1 MASPLETDVW
11 GTNGKTGENPV
22 GMIAFMQKLQDP
34 DLTYLSTEW
43 DKLLKELEVDIF
55 LRNDM
60 DSWFQ
65 KCFKLYTCAKSRFQ
79 ANKEKLSDE
88 FVTEMKRKLELSRPG
103 ETANDNKG
111 AVTNYLQR
119 LRAFDQLKQKIND
132 GTVVEMAVICIR
144 REQDLIMALCPSERQ
159 DEVLLHLTKAK
170 ELKECLAKTIHNL
183 EKGLQ
188 HVGDIDEEQDVQIAL
203 QITLENIEPI
213 RQECGRL
220 LGSIQE
226 ILPELTRTLNNQIE
240 EWKQQFQLQYAEL
253 YADAN
258 VEPIAKRSSEIWGF
272 LQELR
277 AIVIE
282 QLSRLVNENSISEIK
297 QAIARTVIDL
307 IKKTF
312 LVTDQSIYVLKQGK
326 LGKKNTPD
334 SLFTVRILAAEM
346 TDLLKSMEVKAYLLY
361 DEDLN
366 DCWNGRELNM
376 EIVMGRRKDVNGK
389 PSVRFTKEPKGR
401 FKATF
406 NSLTVDK
413 IKRPKSGKQVHE
425 EKYRF
430 VFVTKFEETLL
441 LTVSLPLVIVTA
453 TNQQCHAMASIMW
466 ECFSTNVFQLPV
478 CVPVELPWSTIAEML
493 NAKIRRLCPTRA
505 LTDDNIKHLKHR
517 LIGCDESDETL
528 VSLQKFCFV
537 SMDRLP
543 QVKSEFDAKC
553 SEPSRDQSFSF
564 WQWFMA
570 CYNLI
575 DKHLMNYWERGW
587 IYGFISKD
595 EATRKLKA
603 LKLPEAKNGL
613 FLLRFSDNSIVESQG
628 VGQMFGYLRS
638 TKMIVRC
645 NEGNKPKRGVY
656 NLHVA
661 GPKDLEKDD
670 LANILKQSAN
680 TDSSGKMEEHY
691 KWLFPLMRKR
701 EDTFDEHLIPDKENS
716 SFDGKTQNWKVT
728 IDLPERDTPFLGK
741 QPCPP
746 DEDSKSL
753 VFPFGTHEYQA
764 NTAKYPKLSI
774 PSSLP
779 PLIRFET
786 ISSALGNSPVPGS
799 QCQSQQHIPRLPTLS
814 KPFHM
819 SNQNQNNMTSHQSS
833 QAHAQGIRML
843 GPSVDTLHLDNKMTQ
858 AFSEEKPGPPIHQ
871 TETPFEHTPISLTEK
886 TLYANIQEKQ
896 SESADAGSPMLVDE
910 SPVTSG
916 VDTAEGFDRQ
926 MQSIA
931 SALFRL
937 SVEKRTKVMQYVKT
951 RDNTLLTSGQ
961 HSAVGNTVE
970 TAATGASFMSVQ
982 YANVSSCPD
991 VQNTVTSTAVTG
1003 TNDSGNSTSEP
1014 EISSGELERANNSG
1028 NILPEFW
1035 DQQQITDI

>member
-1 MASPLETDVW
+1 MTMCCSLLKQDRFAKMASPLETDVW
-11 GTNGKTGENPV
+11 GTNGKTGEKPV
-22 GMIAFMQKLQDP
+22 GMIAFMQKDP

-144 REQDLIMALCPSERQ
+144 REQDLIMALCP
-159 DEVLLHLTKAK
+159 
-170 ELKECLAKTIHNL
+170 
-183 EKGLQ
+183 
-188 HVGDIDEEQDVQIAL
+188 
-203 QITLENIEPI
+203 
-213 RQECGRL
+213 ECGRL

-240 EWKQQFQLQYAEL
+240 EWKQQFKLQYAEL

-297 QAIARTVIDL
+297 QAIART
-307 IKKTF
+307 
-312 LVTDQSIYVLKQGK
+312 
-326 LGKKNTPD
+326 
-334 SLFTVRILAAEM
+334 
-346 TDLLKSMEVKAYLLY
+346 AYLLY

-366 DCWNGRELNM
+366 DCWNGRELDFEM
-376 EIVMGRRKDVNGK
+376 VVGRRKDVNGK
-389 PSVRFTKEPKGR
+389 PSVRFTKENKGR

-430 VFVTKFEETLL
+430 VFVTKFDETLL

-517 LIGCDESDETL
+517 LI
-528 VSLQKFCFV
+528 
-537 SMDRLP
+537 
-543 QVKSEFDAKC
+543 
-553 SEPSRDQSFSF
+553 
-564 WQWFMA
+564 
-570 CYNLI
+570 
-575 DKHLMNYWERGW
+575 
-587 IYGFISKD
+587 
-595 EATRKLKA
+595 
-603 LKLPEAKNGL
+603 
-613 FLLRFSDNSIVESQG
+613 
-628 VGQMFGYLRS
+628 
-638 TKMIVRC
+638 
-645 NEGNKPKRGVY
+645 
-656 NLHVA
+656 
-661 GPKDLEKDD
+661 
-670 LANILKQSAN
+670 
-680 TDSSGKMEEHY
+680 
-691 KWLFPLMRKR
+691 
-701 EDTFDEHLIPDKENS
+701 DKENS

>member
-1 MASPLETDVW
+1 MTMCCSLLKQDRFAKMASPLETDVW

-22 GMIAFMQKLQDP
+22 GMIAFMQK
-34 DLTYLSTEW
+34 
-43 DKLLKELEVDIF
+43 
-55 LRNDM
+55 
-60 DSWFQ
+60 
-65 KCFKLYTCAKSRFQ
+65 
-79 ANKEKLSDE
+79 
-88 FVTEMKRKLELSRPG
+88 
-103 ETANDNKG
+103 
-111 AVTNYLQR
+111 
-119 LRAFDQLKQKIND
+119 
-132 GTVVEMAVICIR
+132 
-144 REQDLIMALCPSERQ
+144 
-159 DEVLLHLTKAK
+159 
-170 ELKECLAKTIHNL
+170 
-183 EKGLQ
+183 
-188 HVGDIDEEQDVQIAL
+188 
-203 QITLENIEPI
+203 
-213 RQECGRL
+213 ECGRL

-307 IKKTF
+307 IKK
-312 LVTDQSIYVLKQGK
+312 
-326 LGKKNTPD
+326 
-334 SLFTVRILAAEM
+334 
-346 TDLLKSMEVKAYLLY
+346 
-361 DEDLN
+361 
-366 DCWNGRELNM
+366 
-376 EIVMGRRKDVNGK
+376 RKDVNGK

-517 LIGCDESDETL
+517 LI
-528 VSLQKFCFV
+528 
-537 SMDRLP
+537 
-543 QVKSEFDAKC
+543 
-553 SEPSRDQSFSF
+553 
-564 WQWFMA
+564 
-570 CYNLI
+570 
-575 DKHLMNYWERGW
+575 
-587 IYGFISKD
+587 
-595 EATRKLKA
+595 
-603 LKLPEAKNGL
+603 
-613 FLLRFSDNSIVESQG
+613 
-628 VGQMFGYLRS
+628 
-638 TKMIVRC
+638 
-645 NEGNKPKRGVY
+645 
-656 NLHVA
+656 
-661 GPKDLEKDD
+661 
-670 LANILKQSAN
+670 
-680 TDSSGKMEEHY
+680 
-691 KWLFPLMRKR
+691 
-701 EDTFDEHLIPDKENS
+701 DKENS